1 MQKLTKRK
9 KIKFNRKKPK
19 EDPINEKRKKNNPK
33 FKKKAIKKNKD
44 QLLKNEK
51 IIRNEIENIYKIK
64 AYLET
69 HPKHG

>member
-1 MQKLTKRK
+1 MK
-9 KIKFNRKKPK
+9 KEKKTIP
-19 EDPINEKRKKNNPK
+19 NL
-33 FKKKAIKKNKD
+33 KKKAIKKNKD
-44 QLLKNEK
+44 QLLKNEN